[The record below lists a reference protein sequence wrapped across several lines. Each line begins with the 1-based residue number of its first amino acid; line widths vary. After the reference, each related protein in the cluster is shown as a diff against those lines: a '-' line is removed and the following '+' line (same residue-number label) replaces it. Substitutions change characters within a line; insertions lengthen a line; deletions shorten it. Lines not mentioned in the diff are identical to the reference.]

1 MENQRKIKTPI
12 FLAVTFAATLA
23 FSQQPDY
30 GKTTFPNSGKPAAQ
44 EVFLQGLLMLHS
56 FQYED
61 ARESFQEAQRIDGD
75 FAMAYW
81 GEAMTHNHP
90 VWFRQNRE
98 TARAALAKLGETPE
112 ARLAKH
118 LPSVKKIIFALSTF
132 FSGMVRRSTG
142 ILNMLRP

>member
-61 ARESFQEAQRIDGD
+61 ARESFQEAQRIDRD
-75 FAMAYW
+75 FAMASTY
-81 GEAMTHNHP
+81 
-90 VWFRQNRE
+90 
-98 TARAALAKLGETPE
+98 LK
-112 ARLAKH
+112 
-118 LPSVKKIIFALSTF
+118 SLSF
-132 FSGMVRRSTG
+132 FSPSPKRTSRVRK
-142 ILNMLRP
+142 